1 MISLQSDRP
10 SEGERFF
17 HRPRQALWLGAA
29 FLSLF
34 VLLALLVPSQP
45 LVVEQRWA
53 NWMRAIETPVLE
65 HIALVFNYLGR
76 GLGRALLL
84 VGLGLPLIV
93 AKRWWAL
100 LAFAVTESLTPLL
113 SSIAKALIQ
122 RPRPPDALIHPTGTS
137 FPSGH
142 AAFAGATSV
151 AIVLLFTKVG
161 PHRRRWWLLATAGT
175 LAMAWS
181 RTYLQA
187 HWLLDVLA
195 GALLGAGVA
204 LLVFST
210 LQVVEIKQFRRHISP
225 VGPRRAPD
233 GADGS
238 ESRLIRYTPTRRSA
252 RPTGTSSRVVLRR
265 VVAFSQRQKLAV
277 RLSRPWRPERST
289 VSVDR
294 SKRPNGAPS
303 SSTFVIERSPGSRS
317 RNRRTCRS
325 PDGGTASLT

>member
-1 MISLQSDRP
+1 MTSLQRDRP
-10 SEGERFF
+10 SDGERFF
-17 HRPRQALWLGAA
+17 LHPRQALWLGGA

-34 VLLALLVPSQP
+34 VLIALLVPAQP

-53 NWMRAIETPVLE
+53 NWMREIESPVLE
-65 HIALVFNYLGR
+65 HIALIFNYLGR

-100 LAFAVTESLTPLL
+100 LAFAVTEGLTPLL
-113 SSIAKALIQ
+113 SSIVKALIE

-161 PHRRRWWLLATAGT
+161 PHRRRWWWLAAAGT

-210 LQVVEIKQFRRHISP
+210 LQVVQARQFRRHISP
-225 VGPRRAPD
+225 VGLRGAPC
-233 GADGS
+233 GADGG
-238 ESRLIRYTPTRRSA
+238 EARPIRSTPTRRPA
-252 RPTGTSSRVVLRR
+252 
-265 VVAFSQRQKLAV
+265 
-277 RLSRPWRPERST
+277 
-289 VSVDR
+289 
-294 SKRPNGAPS
+294 
-303 SSTFVIERSPGSRS
+303 
-317 RNRRTCRS
+317 
-325 PDGGTASLT
+325 